1 MRLLAESAL
10 EAMRIQGALP
20 IYARPSNNSVN
31 AVMMF
36 VGFLHCEYSC
46 SFVAKIP
53 NIKLHRSNTTYE
65 EHQLCEIYFA
75 ARRIRDCRMRVDFVR
90 SGAGHHG
97 QHPWDGER

>member
-36 VGFLHCEYSC
+36 VGFLHCEY
-46 SFVAKIP
+46 
-53 NIKLHRSNTTYE
+53 
-65 EHQLCEIYFA
+65 
-75 ARRIRDCRMRVDFVR
+75 
-90 SGAGHHG
+90 
-97 QHPWDGER
+97 